1 MKILHWRSVA
11 AGGSM
16 RGGVDLELDI
26 GLQIYEVI
34 VHVGNNGPWVALPA
48 RVVLNKDGAIRRKL
62 ASGKPDYQRILKWR
76 DRDTTDK
83 FSAAVIRLLLR
94 DYPDAL
100 GGDRR

>member
-1 MKILHWRSVA
+1 MKILHWRPVT

-16 RGGVDLELDI
+16 RGVVDLELDI
-26 GLQIYEVI
+26 GLQIYDVI
-34 VHVGNNGPWVALPA
+34 VHVGNNEPWVVLPG
-48 RVVLNKDGAIRRKL
+48 RVVFDKDGAIRRKL

-76 DRDTTDK
+76 DRHTTDK

-100 GGDRR
+100 GGDR